1 MELTDVNK
9 DVKLIYQH
17 NIITSGRY
25 DYSACMLDILF
36 MVLSGLEK
44 DKFEYNIHVND
55 IEYITGRKWNY
66 QQLREATESIGS
78 RMFEIETPERLRQMW
93 LFEYVDY
100 IKGSGSFNVKIN
112 ESARPYFFELKNNF
126 TSMQLK
132 SVLNCSSKYA
142 KRIYGIACQWR
153 SLGTKRFEIEEFK
166 KMLGLID
173 RKGKE
178 QFERLS
184 DFKKYVLDVAVK
196 QINENTD
203 IQIEYELKKRGRS
216 YHWIT
221 LNIDTQ
227 RFKQMEINFQK
238 SVIDQKYIK
247 DLKVYGFND
256 EQAELI
262 STKIPRDEFQEVI
275 DDLNLK
281 VRTRKLKVENA
292 IGYLVGV
299 YQKKGILP
307 TKKD

>member
-9 DVKLIYQH
+9 DSKLIYQH

-100 IKGSGSFNVKIN
+100 IKGSGSFSVKIN

-153 SLGTKRFEIEEFK
+153 SLGIKRFEIEEFK

-178 QFERLS
+178 QYSKISQFQER
-184 DFKKYVLDVAVK
+184 VLDVAIK

-227 RFKQMEINFQK
+227 RFKQMEIDFK
-238 SVIDQKYIK
+238 KPIADQKYIRS
-247 DLKVYGFND
+247 LITYGFNE
-256 EQAELI
+256 EQAFLI
-262 STKIPRDEFQEVI
+262 ASKVKREEFEEIIQ
-275 DDLNLK
+275 DLNLK
-281 VRTRKLKVENA
+281 VREGKLKISNST
-292 IGYLVGV
+292 GYLVGL
-299 YQKKGILP
+299 YKKKGVLP
-307 TKKD
+307 NTDK